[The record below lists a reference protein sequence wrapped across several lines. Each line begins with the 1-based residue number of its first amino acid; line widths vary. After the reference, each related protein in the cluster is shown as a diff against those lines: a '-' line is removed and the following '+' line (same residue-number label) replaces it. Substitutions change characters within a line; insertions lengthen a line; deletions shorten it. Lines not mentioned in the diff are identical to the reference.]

1 MQDLTPSIAYFYVR
15 IFMRINRTRLAF
27 LYISV
32 LCYAV
37 SLAVPAINVGGKSQ
51 PGWGLLFFGWLDVFA
66 LEFRWFANCVFFI
79 SLVVAWRALSKN
91 SYSTTAIRLSF
102 AGLIMTSSCLI
113 LPIRMIGGDEAAL
126 SISFAS
132 LDIGAYLWITSFL
145 FMFLS
150 TLDPNRSFKWDA

>member
-1 MQDLTPSIAYFYVR
+1 
-15 IFMRINRTRLAF
+15 MRINRTRLAF

-32 LCYAV
+32 ICYAV
-37 SLAVPAINVGGKSQ
+37 SLVVPAINVDGKSQ
-51 PGWGLLFFGWLDVFA
+51 LGWGLLFFGWLDVFA
-66 LEFRWFANCVFFI
+66 LEFSWFANCVFFI

-102 AGLIMTSSCLI
+102 AGLIMASSCLI